1 MWFFLSFH
9 LWTWL
14 FSHKAAI
21 IYFGLLNDRDER
33 KQIYIKKYIGPLTL
47 RIQVQSIVC
56 CFHIFPP
63 ISVLIMKSVLIIHSS
78 DTFLSSLLIKTQNR
92 RFLAQFDG
100 KIIQKKNRE
109 CEHYCI
115 LIFYKN
121 DMHRWFHSL
130 DITQGIADC
139 EKLLQKK

>member
-1 MWFFLSFH
+1 MIETKENKFTL
-9 LWTWL
+9 
-14 FSHKAAI
+14 
-21 IYFGLLNDRDER
+21 
-33 KQIYIKKYIGPLTL
+33 KKYIGPLTL
-47 RIQVQSIVC
+47 RIQVQSIVF

-78 DTFLSSLLIKTQNR
+78 DTLLSSLLIKKQNR

-109 CEHYCI
+109 GKHYCI

-121 DMHRWFHSL
+121 DIHR
-130 DITQGIADC
+130 
-139 EKLLQKK
+139 